1 MSFLQKNLQLA
12 VVKKLR
18 FYKISIRSVNKSKN
32 RKIRFNKLKIKKM
45 ILMQDSLLFAQ
56 KDLINT
62 KKFVSIMKKLSNV
75 NANRKSK
82 QRLRMEMR
90 MKKKLMKKK
99 KTSQKRKK
107 KKMMMRTPLLVSQRK
122 NIN

>member
-1 MSFLQKNLQLA
+1 MCFLPKNLQP
-12 VVKKLR
+12 VVAKKQK

-32 RKIRFNKLKIKKM
+32 RKIKFNKLKIKKM
-45 ILMQDSLLFAQ
+45 ILMQDSLLFVL
-56 KDLINT
+56 KDQINT
-62 KKFVSIMKKLSNV
+62 KIFVSIMKRLSNV

-82 QRLRMEMR
+82 QRLRMEMK
-90 MKKKLMKKK
+90 MMKKLMKKK

>member
-1 MSFLQKNLQLA
+1 
-12 VVKKLR
+12 
-18 FYKISIRSVNKSKN
+18 
-32 RKIRFNKLKIKKM
+32 M
-45 ILMQDSLLFAQ
+45 ILTQDSLLFAQ

>member
-1 MSFLQKNLQLA
+1 MSFLLKNLQLA

>member
-1 MSFLQKNLQLA
+1 MSFLLKNLQLA

-45 ILMQDSLLFAQ
+45 ILTQDSLLFAQ

>member
-1 MSFLQKNLQLA
+1 MSFLLKNLQLA

-45 ILMQDSLLFAQ
+45 ILMQDSLLFVL
-56 KDLINT
+56 KDQINT
-62 KKFVSIMKKLSNV
+62 KIFVSIMKRLSNV
-75 NANRKSK
+75 NASLKSK
-82 QRLRMEMR
+82 QKLKMEMR